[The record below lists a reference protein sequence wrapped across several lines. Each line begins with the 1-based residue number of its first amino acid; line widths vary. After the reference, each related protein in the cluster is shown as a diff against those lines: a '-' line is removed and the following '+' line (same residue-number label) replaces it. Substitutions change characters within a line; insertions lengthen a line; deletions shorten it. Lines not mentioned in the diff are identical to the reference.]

1 MKYPG
6 PNQRGYSLME
16 LLVVMVI
23 VTVLAVA
30 GVTYLGSRPATGVRT
45 VLDEIEGALL
55 DAHKQAVAT
64 GRDVTLASA
73 GTWDPAT
80 PLVLVRGDAT
90 IDIANWTTA
99 LSAAQGTWPP
109 PQGTMTDG
117 QFSSL
122 SLGFRLG
129 ATGAA
134 VSREHMNAGVAVNPA
149 WWTVANAPPNQLI
162 ASVAPFNSGV
172 HIADA
177 DTNISGFAGQLLP
190 GNLLF
195 TGAANTSLS
204 ISGTSK
210 RFNQTFWIPVVGVSN
225 GNAVPG
231 GPMGLLFVQ
240 GNGATIYKFY
250 NPGAQNGDGKWR
262 RI

>member
-6 PNQRGYSLME
+6 PSQRGYSLME

-23 VTVLAVA
+23 VTILAVA
-30 GVTYLGSRPATGVRT
+30 GIAIIGSRPATGVRA

-64 GRDVTLASA
+64 GRDVTIATT
-73 GTWDPAT
+73 GTWDPAA
-80 PLVLVRGDAT
+80 PLALIRGDAT
-90 IDIANWTTA
+90 IALGDWTA
-99 LSAAQGTWPP
+99 AFAAAQGTWPP
-109 PQGTMTDG
+109 PQGTMTAG

-134 VSREHMNAGVAVNPA
+134 LSREHMNAGVAVNPA
-149 WWTVANAPPNQLI
+149 WWTVANAAPNELI
-162 ASVAPFNSGV
+162 GSVAPFSSL
-172 HIADA
+172 A
-177 DTNISGFAGQLLP
+177 GFSGQLTA

-195 TGAANTSLS
+195 TGATNTAFS
-204 ISGTSK
+204 ISGTNK
-210 RFNQTFWIPVVGVSN
+210 RFNQTFWIPVVGISN

-231 GPMGLLFVQ
+231 GPMGVLFVQ

-250 NPGAQNGDGKWR
+250 NPGATNGDGKWR